1 MDFSTFKQP
10 EQPPQATWPTRL
22 WGLGI
27 VLIALL
33 FALALLTYNRG
44 EMGWVVFNPVDAEA
58 AAKVPCTNALGV
70 AGLYM
75 AGFCY
80 WLLGAAS
87 LYCMLLL
94 SILGI
99 CILAH
104 PSHRFAG
111 QVVATFCLVIC
122 ACATLSIQ
130 PYILQA
136 WAANT
141 GIDSVGGKLGYL
153 DGNCVVEPLVGHDWA
168 LTIFISCHGLALI
181 YFARMGFLEFC
192 RAFWQDCNNIAE
204 RIRARRERRR
214 NKLQEIQE
222 NWQQH
227 REKAKEGSLNP
238 IFMTGQEPEMPAQ
251 PQQPAPGSRISPVS
265 PDYARQTPRP
275 AMPQS
280 RIPDSREAVPRQAE
294 LPPRQKSG
302 ISRVVSRGQRTRHLD
317 DEPTP
322 ALDPDFDN
330 HYVETPPAEPR
341 QPVPT
346 SSLPGMRSAAAR
358 REDPQPQLRRE
369 EPQPR
374 REAPQTPPPATPAAR
389 PKPRTRDTR
398 DTPAARSNS
407 EERRNNLLD
416 LMGQVEEAIELSNAP
431 GATEEE
437 ERAALDL
444 EKRSAGS
451 KLSGLFNRGKKAL
464 TGKEPEQDPDRTPA
478 KPAISFPK
486 VTPPK
491 TTLSTEDRRPQEA
504 DYPLPPYELLD
515 YKPVPVEVTEAAA
528 VEMQEKQ
535 QCIIDTLDTFKIA
548 VTPGDITR
556 GPSITRY
563 EFFPPRGLRV
573 NKIATLNKD
582 LMMSTQSKSV
592 NILAPIPGKATV
604 GIELENTQKSPV
616 YLRELLQSDAFNN
629 PKLRIPVALG
639 KDVYGNPVIGD
650 LAAMPHTL
658 VAGTTGSGKSV
669 CINSMILSMLYK
681 FRPDELKLIL
691 VDPKMVEMQPY
702 RKLPHLA
709 CPVVTVAARV
719 IGALRWAVNEMEHR
733 YKLFSQVGVRNF
745 EDFNNR
751 PPDEE
756 REPEEEPVD
765 ESYVD
770 YDAIDRMESE
780 ILRQAEEG
788 RELTDEDQGEFDFE
802 EEERVPTRLPYVVII
817 IDELADLM
825 VMVKDDLESNIAR
838 LTQKARAAG
847 IHLVAATQTPR
858 ANVVT
863 GLIKAN
869 IPSRIAFRVASPLD
883 SRIILD
889 TTGAENLLGAGDCL
903 FLPPGGISKMTRVQG
918 AWVSDREIASI
929 IQHCASHA
937 KQKFEQGV
945 TAEMNNSEGGG
956 DGGGRIGPKN
966 LSEED
971 SELYTRCV
979 NLVITSRKASTS
991 MLQRHFSIG
1000 YGKAA
1005 KIMDMMEA
1013 NGIIAPSQGSARAR
1027 EVLVDPPN

>member
-1 MDFSTFKQP
+1 MDFSTLKHP

-27 VLIALL
+27 VLLALA
-33 FALALLTYNRG
+33 FAAALLTYNRG
-44 EMGWVVFNPVDAEA
+44 EMGWIVFNPVDAEA
-58 AAKVPCTNALGV
+58 AAKVPCTNILGTV
-70 AGLYM
+70 GLYM
-75 AGFCY
+75 AGFWY
-80 WLLGAAS
+80 WLLGAAAV
-87 LYCMLLL
+87 YCMLLL
-94 SILGI
+94 SILGF
-99 CILAH
+99 CILLF
-104 PSHRFAG
+104 PSRRFAG
-111 QVVATFCLVIC
+111 QVIATLCMILC
-122 ACATLSIQ
+122 ACAALSIQ
-130 PYILQA
+130 PYILQE

-153 DGNCVVEPLVGHDWA
+153 DGSCVAEPLMGRDWA
-168 LTIFISCHGLALI
+168 LTLFICGHGLALI
-181 YFARMGFLEFC
+181 YFARMGFIEFC
-192 RAFWQDCNNIAE
+192 KAFWADVNNIAD

-214 NKLQEIQE
+214 NKIHELQD

-227 REKAKEGSLNP
+227 RDKVREESQNP
-238 IFMTGQEPEMPAQ
+238 VFNHTAPEEMMQPEAPRPVSRDYAQ
-251 PQQPAPGSRISPVS
+251 PMPRREQPPQRPVRE
-265 PDYARQTPRP
+265 PLQ
-275 AMPQS
+275 
-280 RIPDSREAVPRQAE
+280 IPPRQAP
-294 LPPRQKSG
+294 LPPRQNSG
-302 ISRVVSRGQRTRHLD
+302 IARNITREQRTRHLD
-317 DEPTP
+317 EEPPTRL
-322 ALDPDFDN
+322 ADDFDN
-330 HYVETPPAEPR
+330 HYVATPEAPR
-341 QPVPT
+341 HRPVPT
-346 SSLPGMRSAAAR
+346 SSLPGMRAADKPVVTTPVEQETK
-358 REDPQPQLRRE
+358 REVPTPQPASRR
-369 EPQPR
+369 PR
-374 REAPQTPPPATPAAR
+374 
-389 PKPRTRDTR
+389 DHR
-398 DTPAARSNS
+398 DTPAARSNG
-407 EERRNNLLD
+407 EERHNNLLD

-431 GATEEE
+431 GATEEQ
-437 ERAALDL
+437 EREALNL
-444 EKRSAGS
+444 EKKSSGG
-451 KLSGLFNRGKKAL
+451 KLADLFRRGKRAVSEQE
-464 TGKEPEQDPDRTPA
+464 EPEETDRTPA
-478 KPAISFPK
+478 KPGIKFPK
-486 VTPPK
+486 SPAKSASINAV
-491 TTLSTEDRRPQEA
+491 DRRPQEA

-515 YKPVPVEVTEAAA
+515 YKPVPAEVTEAAA
-528 VEMQEKQ
+528 EEMQEMQ
-535 QCIIDTLDTFKIA
+535 QRIIDTLDTFKIA

-573 NKIATLNKD
+573 NRIATLNKD

-604 GIELENTQKSPV
+604 GIELENAQKSPV

-756 REPEEEPVD
+756 REPEKEEID

-780 ILRQAEEG
+780 ILRQADEG
-788 RELTDEDQGEFDFE
+788 RELTDEDQDEFDFE
-802 EEERVPTRLPYVVII
+802 EEERIPTRLPYVVII

>member
-1 MDFSTFKQP
+1 MDFSTFKHP

-27 VLIALL
+27 VLLALA
-33 FALALLTYNRG
+33 FAAALLTYNRG
-44 EMGWVVFNPVDAEA
+44 EMGWIVFNPVDAEA
-58 AAKVPCTNALGV
+58 AAKVPCTNLLGTV
-70 AGLYM
+70 GLYM

-80 WLLGAAS
+80 WLLGAAAVYS
-87 LYCMLLL
+87 MVLLV
-94 SILGI
+94 ILGC
-99 CILAH
+99 CILIF
-104 PSHRFAG
+104 PSRRFAG
-111 QVVATFCLVIC
+111 QSIATVCMILC
-122 ACATLSIQ
+122 ACAALSIQ
-130 PYILQA
+130 PYILHE

-153 DGNCVVEPLVGHDWA
+153 DGSCIAEPLLGRDWA
-168 LTIFISCHGLALI
+168 LTLFICCHGLALI

-192 RAFWQDCNNIAE
+192 KAFWADINSIAE
-204 RIRARRERRR
+204 RIRNRRERRR
-214 NKLQEIQE
+214 NKIQE
-222 NWQQH
+222 LQDNWQHH
-227 REKAKEGSLNP
+227 RDKVKEEAKNP
-238 IFMTGQEPEMPAQ
+238 IFSSEVQEAPSPVNPGYTPPVQQQQAR
-251 PQQPAPGSRISPVS
+251 PQQRPVRE
-265 PDYARQTPRP
+265 PLQ
-275 AMPQS
+275 
-280 RIPDSREAVPRQAE
+280 IPPRQAP
-294 LPPRQKSG
+294 LPPRQNSG
-302 ISRVVSRGQRTRHLD
+302 IARNISRDQRTRHLD
-317 DEPTP
+317 VEPTTQ
-322 ALDPDFDN
+322 LDPDFDN
-330 HYVETPPAEPR
+330 HFTETPEPPR
-341 QPVPT
+341 RSPVPT
-346 SSLPGMRSAAAR
+346 ESLPGMRAANR
-358 REDPQPQLRRE
+358 RQEPPQPQEQKPL
-369 EPQPR
+369 
-374 REAPQTPPPATPAAR
+374 ATPARDTAR
-389 PKPRTRDTR
+389 PRDRR
-398 DTPAARSNS
+398 DTPSARSNG
-407 EERRNNLLD
+407 EERHNNLLD

-431 GATEEE
+431 GATEEQ
-437 ERAALDL
+437 EREALNL
-444 EKRSAGS
+444 EKKPSDS
-451 KLSGLFNRGKKAL
+451 KLSALFNRGKQAL
-464 TGKEPEQDPDRTPA
+464 SGKKSDPNPDRTPD
-478 KPAISFPK
+478 KPAIKFPR
-486 VTPPK
+486 TPSP
-491 TTLSTEDRRPQEA
+491 TMTLDSTDNRPQEA

-515 YKPVPVEVTEAAA
+515 YKPVPAEVTEAAA
-528 VEMQEKQ
+528 EEMQEMQ
-535 QCIIDTLDTFKIA
+535 QRIIDTLDTFKIA

-573 NKIATLNKD
+573 NRIATLNKD
-582 LMMSTQSKSV
+582 LMMATQSKSV

-604 GIELENTQKSPV
+604 GIELENAKKSPV
-616 YLRELLQSDAFNN
+616 YLRELLQSPAFNN

-756 REPEEEPVD
+756 REPEEAENID
-765 ESYVD
+765 ENYVD

-780 ILRQAEEG
+780 ILRQADEG
-788 RELTDEDQGEFDFE
+788 RELTDEDQGEFDFD
-802 EEERVPTRLPYVVII
+802 EEERIPTRLPYVVII

-945 TAEMNNSEGGG
+945 TAEMNNSDGSG

-966 LSEED
+966 MSEED

-1005 KIMDMMEA
+1005 KIMDAMEA

>member
-1 MDFSTFKQP
+1 MDLSQLKQP

-27 VLIALL
+27 VLLAVA
-33 FALALLTYNRG
+33 FATALLTYNRG
-44 EMGWVVFNPVDAEA
+44 EMGWIVFNPVDAEA
-58 AAKVPCTNALGV
+58 AAKVPCTNALGTI
-70 AGLYM
+70 GLYM

-87 LYCMLLL
+87 VYCMLLL
-94 SILGI
+94 SILGS
-99 CILAH
+99 CILIF
-104 PSHRFAG
+104 PSRRFAG
-111 QVVATFCLVIC
+111 QVIATIC
-122 ACATLSIQ
+122 MVLFACAALSIQ
-130 PYILQA
+130 PYILQQ
-136 WAANT
+136 WAANI

-153 DGNCVVEPLVGHDWA
+153 DGSCIVEPLIGRDWS
-168 LTIFISCHGLALI
+168 LTLFICAHGLALI

-192 RAFWQDCNNIAE
+192 RAFWADCNNIAD

-214 NKLQEIQE
+214 SKLHEMQE
-222 NWQQH
+222 NWHQH
-227 REKAKEGSLNP
+227 LDKVREENQNP
-238 IFMTGQEPEMPAQ
+238 IFNSTLAETDNPPAPVAQ
-251 PQQPAPGSRISPVS
+251 PQ
-265 PDYARQTPRP
+265 PRP
-275 AMPQS
+275 QPQAQS
-280 RIPDSREAVPRQAE
+280 VRRPVREPLQIPPRQAP
-294 LPPRQKSG
+294 LPPRQSSG
-302 ISRVVSRGQRTRHLD
+302 VARNISRSQRTLHLD
-317 DEPTP
+317 EEPPTEL
-322 ALDPDFDN
+322 APDFEQHFVD
-330 HYVETPPAEPR
+330 TPPPARRTPPPID
-341 QPVPT
+341 Q
-346 SSLPGMRSAAAR
+346 LPGMRASAA
-358 REDPQPQLRRE
+358 QPT
-369 EPQPR
+369 PQPR
-374 REAPQTPPPATPAAR
+374 PTAPAEKETPRER
-389 PKPRTRDTR
+389 PRHRDHRDTL
-398 DTPAARSNS
+398 AARSNG

-416 LMGQVEEAIELSNAP
+416 LMGQVENAIELSNAP
-431 GATEEE
+431 GASEEQ
-437 ERAALDL
+437 EREALKLDKL
-444 EKRSAGS
+444 DKPGS
-451 KLSGLFNRGKKAL
+451 KLSRLFARAKQPQPA
-464 TGKEPEQDPDRTPA
+464 EPQPTSRPA
-478 KPAISFPK
+478 APKPATAKSAPISSVDK
-486 VTPPK
+486 
-491 TTLSTEDRRPQEA
+491 RPQEP

-515 YKPVPVEVTEAAA
+515 YKPVPAEVTQAAA
-528 VEMQEKQ
+528 SEMMEMQQ
-535 QCIIDTLDTFKIA
+535 RIIDTLDTFKIA
-548 VTPGDITR
+548 VSPGDITR

-573 NKIATLNKD
+573 NRIATLNKD

-604 GIELENTQKSPV
+604 GIELENAQKSPV

-756 REPEEEPVD
+756 RQPEEPAID

-780 ILRQAEEG
+780 ILRQADEG
-788 RELTDEDQGEFDFE
+788 RELTEEDQDEFDFD
-802 EEERVPTRLPYVVII
+802 EEERIPTRLPYVVII

-937 KQKFEQGV
+937 RQNFEQGV
-945 TAEMNNSEGGG
+945 TAEMNNSDGSG
-956 DGGGRIGPKN
+956 DGGGRIGTKN
-966 LSEED
+966 MSEED

>member
-1 MDFSTFKQP
+1 MDFSTFKHP

-27 VLIALL
+27 VLLALA
-33 FALALLTYNRG
+33 FAAALLTYNRG
-44 EMGWVVFNPVDAEA
+44 EMGWIVFNPIDAEA
-58 AAKVPCTNALGV
+58 AAKVPCTNLLGTV
-70 AGLYM
+70 GLYM

-80 WLLGAAS
+80 WLLGAAAVYS
-87 LYCMLLL
+87 MLLL
-94 SILGI
+94 VILGC
-99 CILAH
+99 CILIF
-104 PSHRFAG
+104 PSRRFAG
-111 QVVATFCLVIC
+111 QSIATVCMILC
-122 ACATLSIQ
+122 ACAALSIQ
-130 PYILQA
+130 PYILQE
-136 WAANT
+136 WAANK

-153 DGNCVVEPLVGHDWA
+153 DGSCVAEPLMGRDWA
-168 LTIFISCHGLALI
+168 LTLFICCHGLALI

-192 RAFWQDCNNIAE
+192 RAFWSDVNNIAE
-204 RIRARRERRR
+204 RIRTRRERRR
-214 NKLQEIQE
+214 NKIQEIQD
-222 NWQQH
+222 NWHQH
-227 REKAKEGSLNP
+227 REKVKEENQNP
-238 IFMTGQEPEMPAQ
+238 IFSVAQEPAPTMP
-251 PQQPAPGSRISPVS
+251 SPVS
-265 PDYARQTPRP
+265 PDYSRP
-275 AMPQS
+275 MQQERPQ
-280 RIPDSREAVPRQAE
+280 RPVREPLQIPPRQAP
-294 LPPRQKSG
+294 LPPRQNSG
-302 ISRVVSRGQRTRHLD
+302 IARTISRDQRTRHLD
-317 DEPTP
+317 VEPTTQ
-322 ALDPDFDN
+322 LDPDFDK
-330 HYVETPPAEPR
+330 HYVETPEQPQR
-341 QPVPT
+341 TPVPT
-346 SSLPGMRSAAAR
+346 SALPGMRAANR
-358 REDPQPQLRRE
+358 RTEASLPQKPQP
-369 EPQPR
+369 
-374 REAPQTPPPATPAAR
+374 AATPARETSR
-389 PKPRTRDTR
+389 PRDRR
-398 DTPAARSNS
+398 DTPAARSNG
-407 EERRNNLLD
+407 EERHNNLLD

-431 GATEEE
+431 GATEEQ
-437 ERAALDL
+437 EREALNL
-444 EKRSAGS
+444 NRKESGS
-451 KLSGLFNRGKKAL
+451 KLTALFNRGKQAL
-464 TGKEPEQDPDRTPA
+464 TGKSADPEPDLTPDKPSIKFPRTA
-478 KPAISFPK
+478 SAPK
-486 VTPPK
+486 VLE
-491 TTLSTEDRRPQEA
+491 TTDRRPQEA

-528 VEMQEKQ
+528 EEMQEMQ
-535 QCIIDTLDTFKIA
+535 QRIIDTLDTFKIA

-573 NKIATLNKD
+573 TRIATLNKD

-604 GIELENTQKSPV
+604 GIELENAQKSPV

-756 REPEEEPVD
+756 REPEEEESID

-780 ILRQAEEG
+780 ILRQADEG
-788 RELTDEDQGEFDFE
+788 RELTDEDQDEFDFD
-802 EEERVPTRLPYVVII
+802 EEERIPTRLPYVVII

-945 TAEMNNSEGGG
+945 TAEMNNSDGSG

-966 LSEED
+966 MSDED

-1005 KIMDMMEA
+1005 KIMDAMEA

>member
-1 MDFSTFKQP
+1 MAIMEFSTFKHP

-27 VLIALL
+27 VLLALS
-33 FALALLTYNRG
+33 FAAALLTYNRG
-44 EMGWVVFNPVDAEA
+44 EMGWIVFNPVDADA
-58 AAKVPCTNALGV
+58 ATKVPCTNIFGTI
-70 AGLYM
+70 GLYT
-75 AGFCY
+75 AGFWY
-80 WLLGAAS
+80 WLLGAAAV
-87 LYCMLLL
+87 YCMALL
-94 SILGI
+94 SILGT
-99 CILAH
+99 CILIF
-104 PSHRFAG
+104 PSRRFAG
-111 QVVATFCLVIC
+111 QVIACIC
-122 ACATLSIQ
+122 MVLFACAALSIQ
-130 PYILQA
+130 PYILQE
-136 WAANT
+136 WAANI

-153 DGNCVVEPLVGHDWA
+153 DGSCVAEPLMGRDWA
-168 LTIFISCHGLALI
+168 LTLFIAAHGLALI
-181 YFARMGFLEFC
+181 YFSRMGFLEFC
-192 RAFWQDCNNIAE
+192 RAFWADINNIAE
-204 RIRARRERRR
+204 RIRTRRERRR
-214 NKLQEIQE
+214 NKIQEIQD

-227 REKAKEGSLNP
+227 REKNQNP
-238 IFMTGQEPEMPAQ
+238 IFEQQENPE
-251 PQQPAPGSRISPVS
+251 G
-265 PDYARQTPRP
+265 
-275 AMPQS
+275 
-280 RIPDSREAVPRQAE
+280 AE
-294 LPPRQKSG
+294 LPPTRPEAYHRPQAAPQAEQPRPQQRPVREPLTIPPRQAPLPPRQNSG
-302 ISRVVSRGQRTRHLD
+302 IARNIMRDQRTRHLD
-317 DEPTP
+317 VEPMTE
-322 ALDPDFDN
+322 ATINF
-330 HYVETPPAEPR
+330 EPEQKEVPQRPMR
-341 QPVPT
+341 QPVPI
-346 SSLPGMRSAAAR
+346 SSLPGMRAANR
-358 REDPQPQLRRE
+358 P
-369 EPQPR
+369 
-374 REAPQTPPPATPAAR
+374 
-389 PKPRTRDTR
+389 PKPTETAVKQNEAAEEKERFRSRERRDV
-398 DTPAARSNS
+398 AVRSSS
-407 EERRNNLLD
+407 EERHNNLLD
-416 LMGQVEEAIELSNAP
+416 LMGQVEQAIELSNAP
-431 GATEEE
+431 GATEEQ
-437 ERAALDL
+437 EREVLKGLGPAPGGRHATLS
-444 EKRSAGS
+444 KRNHGNSAVS
-451 KLSGLFNRGKKAL
+451 SATDDSDMTPKKLPIK
-464 TGKEPEQDPDRTPA
+464 
-478 KPAISFPK
+478 FPK
-486 VTPPK
+486 VT
-491 TTLSTEDRRPQEA
+491 TSDRVLRAVDQRPQEE
-504 DYPLPPYELLD
+504 DYPLPPYELLN
-515 YKPVPVEVTEAAA
+515 YKPVPQEVTEAAA
-528 VEMQEKQ
+528 EEMLEMQQ
-535 QCIIDTLDTFKIA
+535 RIIDTLNTFKIA
-548 VTPGDITR
+548 VTPGEITR

-573 NKIATLNKD
+573 NRIATLNKD

-604 GIELENTQKSPV
+604 GIELENAQKSPV

-702 RKLPHLA
+702 SKLPHLA

-733 YKLFSQVGVRNF
+733 YKLFSKVGVRNF

-756 REPEEEPVD
+756 NEPEED
-765 ESYVD
+765 TLDDGYVD

-788 RELTDEDQGEFDFE
+788 RELTDEDQDEFDFE
-802 EEERVPTRLPYVVII
+802 EEERIPTRLPYVVII

-825 VMVKDDLESNIAR
+825 VMIKEDLESNIAR

-889 TTGAENLLGAGDCL
+889 TTGAENLLGAGDSL

-918 AWVSDREIASI
+918 AWVSDPEIASI

-945 TAEMNNSEGGG
+945 TAEMNNSEGVG
-956 DGGGRIGPKN
+956 DGGGRIGPK
-966 LSEED
+966 SMKEED

-1005 KIMDMMEA
+1005 KIMDAMEA

>member
-1 MDFSTFKQP
+1 MEFSTFKHP

-27 VLIALL
+27 VLLALS
-33 FALALLTYNRG
+33 FAAALLTYNRG
-44 EMGWVVFNPVDAEA
+44 EMGWIVFNPVDAEA
-58 AAKVPCTNALGV
+58 ATKVPCTNILGT

-80 WLLGAAS
+80 WLLGAAAVYS
-87 LYCMLLL
+87 MLLL
-94 SILGI
+94 SILGT
-99 CILAH
+99 CILLF
-104 PSHRFAG
+104 PSRRFAG
-111 QVVATFCLVIC
+111 QVIATVCLLLC
-122 ACATLSIQ
+122 ACAALSIQ
-130 PYILQA
+130 PYILQE
-136 WAANT
+136 WAAHT

-153 DGNCVVEPLVGHDWA
+153 DGSCVAEPLLGRDWA
-168 LTIFISCHGLALI
+168 LTLFICGHGLALI

-192 RAFWQDCNNIAE
+192 KAFWADVNNIAD

-214 NKLQEIQE
+214 NKLQELQE

-227 REKAKEGSLNP
+227 REKVREEQQNP
-238 IFMTGQEPEMPAQ
+238 IFGKPQEEEEKEI
-251 PQQPAPGSRISPVS
+251 QPAPRPVS
-265 PDYARQTPRP
+265 PAYSQPMPRP
-275 AMPQS
+275 EQQRPQ
-280 RIPDSREAVPRQAE
+280 RPVREPLQIPPRQAP
-294 LPPRQKSG
+294 LPPRQNSG
-302 ISRVVSRGQRTRHLD
+302 IARNITRDQRTRHLD
-317 DEPTP
+317 VEPTTQ
-322 ALDPDFDN
+322 LDPDFDK
-330 HYVETPPAEPR
+330 HFVETPEPPKR
-341 QPVPT
+341 RPVPT
-346 SSLPGMRSAAAR
+346 DSLPGMRAANR
-358 REDPQPQLRRE
+358 QPAAPNP
-369 EPQPR
+369 EPQRPAPTPVKERPR
-374 REAPQTPPPATPAAR
+374 HH
-389 PKPRTRDTR
+389 DHR
-398 DTPAARSNS
+398 DTPAARSNG
-407 EERRNNLLD
+407 EERHNNLLD

-431 GATEEE
+431 GATEEQ
-437 ERAALDL
+437 EREALNL
-444 EKRSAGS
+444 ERKSPGG
-451 KLSGLFNRGKKAL
+451 KLASLFNRGKQAVS
-464 TGKEPEQDPDRTPA
+464 GKDAAVDPDPTPA
-478 KPAISFPK
+478 RPAIKFPR
-486 VTPPK
+486 TAPAPK
-491 TTLSTEDRRPQEA
+491 SLDTTDRRPQEA

-515 YKPVPVEVTEAAA
+515 YKPVPAEVTEAAA
-528 VEMQEKQ
+528 EEMQEMQ
-535 QCIIDTLDTFKIA
+535 QRIIDTLDTFKIA

-573 NKIATLNKD
+573 NRIATLNKD

-604 GIELENTQKSPV
+604 GIELENAQKSPV

-719 IGALRWAVNEMEHR
+719 IGALRWAVNQMEHR

-756 REPEEEPVD
+756 REPEEEEID

-780 ILRQAEEG
+780 ILRQAEEE
-788 RELTDEDQGEFDFE
+788 RELTDEDQGEFDFD
-802 EEERVPTRLPYVVII
+802 EEERIPTRLPYVVII

-945 TAEMNNSEGGG
+945 TAEMNNSEGVG

-966 LSEED
+966 MSEED

-1005 KIMDMMEA
+1005 KIMDAMEA

>member
-1 MDFSTFKQP
+1 MDLSQLKQP

-27 VLIALL
+27 VLLAVA
-33 FALALLTYNRG
+33 FATALLTYNRG
-44 EMGWVVFNPVDAEA
+44 EMGWIVFNPVDAEA
-58 AAKVPCTNALGV
+58 AAKVPCTNALGTI
-70 AGLYM
+70 GLYM

-87 LYCMLLL
+87 VYCMLLL
-94 SILGI
+94 SILGS
-99 CILAH
+99 CILIF
-104 PSHRFAG
+104 PSRRFAG
-111 QVVATFCLVIC
+111 QVIATIC
-122 ACATLSIQ
+122 MVLFACAALSIQ
-130 PYILQA
+130 PYILQQ
-136 WAANT
+136 WAANI

-153 DGNCVVEPLVGHDWA
+153 DGRCIVEPLIGRDWS
-168 LTIFISCHGLALI
+168 LTLFICAHGLALI

-192 RAFWQDCNNIAE
+192 RAFWADCNNIAD

-214 NKLQEIQE
+214 SKLHEMQE
-222 NWQQH
+222 NWHQH
-227 REKAKEGSLNP
+227 LDKVREENQNP
-238 IFMTGQEPEMPAQ
+238 IFNSTLAEADNPPAPVAQ
-251 PQQPAPGSRISPVS
+251 PQPQPQAQPV
-265 PDYARQTPRP
+265 RRP
-275 AMPQS
+275 VREPLQ
-280 RIPDSREAVPRQAE
+280 IPPRQAP
-294 LPPRQKSG
+294 LPPRQSSG
-302 ISRVVSRGQRTRHLD
+302 VARNISRSQRTLHLD
-317 DEPTP
+317 EEPPTEL
-322 ALDPDFDN
+322 APDFEQHFVD
-330 HYVETPPAEPR
+330 TPPPARRTPPPID
-341 QPVPT
+341 Q
-346 SSLPGMRSAAAR
+346 LPGMRASAA
-358 REDPQPQLRRE
+358 QPT
-369 EPQPR
+369 PQPR
-374 REAPQTPPPATPAAR
+374 PTAPAEKETPRER
-389 PKPRTRDTR
+389 PRHRDHRDTL
-398 DTPAARSNS
+398 AARSNG

-416 LMGQVEEAIELSNAP
+416 LMGQVENAIELSNAP
-431 GATEEE
+431 GASEEQ
-437 ERAALDL
+437 EREALKLDKL
-444 EKRSAGS
+444 DKPGS
-451 KLSGLFNRGKKAL
+451 KLSRLFARAKQPQP
-464 TGKEPEQDPDRTPA
+464 TEPQPTSRPA
-478 KPAISFPK
+478 APKPAAAKSAP
-486 VTPPK
+486 
-491 TTLSTEDRRPQEA
+491 LSSVDKRPQEP

-515 YKPVPVEVTEAAA
+515 YKPVPAEVTQAAA
-528 VEMQEKQ
+528 SEMMEMQQ
-535 QCIIDTLDTFKIA
+535 RIIDTLDTFKIA
-548 VTPGDITR
+548 VSPGDITR

-573 NKIATLNKD
+573 NRIATLNKD

-604 GIELENTQKSPV
+604 GIELENAQKSPV

-751 PPDEE
+751 PPDEVQQ
-756 REPEEEPVD
+756 PEEPAID

-788 RELTDEDQGEFDFE
+788 RELTDEDQDEFDFD
-802 EEERVPTRLPYVVII
+802 EEERIPTRLPYVVII

-937 KQKFEQGV
+937 RQNFEQGV
-945 TAEMNNSEGGG
+945 TAEMNNSDGSG
-956 DGGGRIGPKN
+956 DGGGRIGTKN
-966 LSEED
+966 MSEED

>member
-1 MDFSTFKQP
+1 MDLSQLKQP

-27 VLIALL
+27 VLLAVA
-33 FALALLTYNRG
+33 FATALLTYNRG
-44 EMGWVVFNPVDAEA
+44 EMGWIVFNPVDAEA
-58 AAKVPCTNALGV
+58 AAKVPCTNALGTI
-70 AGLYM
+70 GLYM

-87 LYCMLLL
+87 VYCMLLL
-94 SILGI
+94 SILGS
-99 CILAH
+99 CILIF
-104 PSHRFAG
+104 PSRRFAG
-111 QVVATFCLVIC
+111 QVIATIC
-122 ACATLSIQ
+122 MVLFACAALSIQ
-130 PYILQA
+130 PYILQQ
-136 WAANT
+136 WAANI

-153 DGNCVVEPLVGHDWA
+153 DGRCIVEPLIGRDWS
-168 LTIFISCHGLALI
+168 LTLFICAHGLALI

-192 RAFWQDCNNIAE
+192 RAFWADCNNIAD

-214 NKLQEIQE
+214 SKLHEMQE
-222 NWQQH
+222 NWHQH
-227 REKAKEGSLNP
+227 LDKVREENQNP
-238 IFMTGQEPEMPAQ
+238 IFNSTLAETDNPPAPVAQ
-251 PQQPAPGSRISPVS
+251 PQPQPQAQPV
-265 PDYARQTPRP
+265 RRP
-275 AMPQS
+275 VREPLQ
-280 RIPDSREAVPRQAE
+280 IPPRQAP
-294 LPPRQKSG
+294 LPPRQSSG
-302 ISRVVSRGQRTRHLD
+302 VARNISRSQRTLHLD
-317 DEPTP
+317 EEPPTEL
-322 ALDPDFDN
+322 APDFEQHFVD
-330 HYVETPPAEPR
+330 TPPPARRTPPPID
-341 QPVPT
+341 Q
-346 SSLPGMRSAAAR
+346 LPGMRASAA
-358 REDPQPQLRRE
+358 QPT
-369 EPQPR
+369 PQPR
-374 REAPQTPPPATPAAR
+374 PTAPAEKETPRER
-389 PKPRTRDTR
+389 PRHRDHRDTL
-398 DTPAARSNS
+398 AARSNG

-416 LMGQVEEAIELSNAP
+416 LMGQVENAIELSNAP
-431 GATEEE
+431 GASEEQ
-437 ERAALDL
+437 EREALKLDKL
-444 EKRSAGS
+444 DKPGS
-451 KLSGLFNRGKKAL
+451 KLSRLFARAKQPQPA
-464 TGKEPEQDPDRTPA
+464 EPQSSPHQAAP
-478 KPAISFPK
+478 KPAAAKSAP
-486 VTPPK
+486 
-491 TTLSTEDRRPQEA
+491 LSSVDKRPQEP

-515 YKPVPVEVTEAAA
+515 YKPVPAEVTQAAA
-528 VEMQEKQ
+528 SEMMEMQQ
-535 QCIIDTLDTFKIA
+535 RIIDTLDTFKIA
-548 VTPGDITR
+548 VSPGDITR

-573 NKIATLNKD
+573 NRIATLNKD

-604 GIELENTQKSPV
+604 GIELENAQKSPV

-751 PPDEE
+751 PPDEVQQ
-756 REPEEEPVD
+756 PEEPAID

-788 RELTDEDQGEFDFE
+788 RELTDEDQDEFDFD
-802 EEERVPTRLPYVVII
+802 EEERIPTRLPYVVII

-937 KQKFEQGV
+937 KQNFEQGV
-945 TAEMNNSEGGG
+945 TAEMNNSDGSG
-956 DGGGRIGPKN
+956 DGGGRIGTKN
-966 LSEED
+966 MSEED

>member
-1 MDFSTFKQP
+1 MDLSQFKQP

-27 VLIALL
+27 VIL
-33 FALALLTYNRG
+33 ALAFAASLLTYNRG
-44 EMGWVVFNPVDAEA
+44 EMGWIVFNPVDAEA
-58 AAKVPCTNALGV
+58 AAKVPCTNALGTI
-70 AGLYM
+70 GLYL

-87 LYCMLLL
+87 TYCMLLL
-94 SILGI
+94 SILGC
-99 CILAH
+99 CILIF
-104 PSHRFAG
+104 PSRRFAG
-111 QVVATFCLVIC
+111 QVIATICMVLC
-122 ACATLSIQ
+122 ACAALSIQ
-130 PYILQA
+130 PYILQQ

-153 DGNCVVEPLVGHDWA
+153 DGCCIVEPLIGRDWS
-168 LTIFISCHGLALI
+168 LTLFICAHGLALI

-192 RAFWQDCNNIAE
+192 RAFWADCNNIAD
-204 RIRARRERRR
+204 RIRERRERRR
-214 NKLQEIQE
+214 SKLHEMQES
-222 NWQQH
+222 WQHH
-227 REKAKEGSLNP
+227 RDKVKEETQNP
-238 IFMTGQEPEMPAQ
+238 IFNNSADNAEPAPLQ
-251 PQQPAPGSRISPVS
+251 PQQQAAESPVS
-265 PDYARQTPRP
+265 GAYQPPAQRP
-275 AMPQS
+275 VREPLQ
-280 RIPDSREAVPRQAE
+280 IPPRQAP
-294 LPPRQKSG
+294 LPPRQSSG
-302 ISRVVSRGQRTRHLD
+302 VARNISRAQRTRHLD
-317 DEPTP
+317 EEPSTE
-322 ALDPDFDN
+322 LDPDFDR
-330 HYVETPPAEPR
+330 HYVDTPAPARRTPAPAP
-341 QPVPT
+341 QPVAE
-346 SSLPGMRSAAAR
+346 R
-358 REDPQPQLRRE
+358 
-369 EPQPR
+369 
-374 REAPQTPPPATPAAR
+374 PAAKER
-389 PKPRTRDTR
+389 PRHRDHR
-398 DTPAARSNS
+398 DLPAARSNG

-416 LMGQVEEAIELSNAP
+416 LMGQVEDAIELSNAP
-431 GATEEE
+431 GASEEQ
-437 ERAALDL
+437 EREALKLD
-444 EKRSAGS
+444 KSAPS
-451 KLSGLFNRGKKAL
+451 SRMQKLTGLFNRARQAQAPAA
-464 TGKEPEQDPDRTPA
+464 EPEPRSARPAATPEQ
-478 KPAISFPK
+478 KSPARPNPATAIDK
-486 VTPPK
+486 
-491 TTLSTEDRRPQEA
+491 RPQEA

-515 YKPVPVEVTEAAA
+515 YKPVPIEVTEAAA
-528 VEMQEKQ
+528 EEMQEKQ

-573 NKIATLNKD
+573 NRIATLNKD

-604 GIELENTQKSPV
+604 GIELENSQKSPV

-756 REPEEEPVD
+756 REPEED
-765 ESYVD
+765 SIDDNYVD

-788 RELTDEDQGEFDFE
+788 RELTDEDQDEFDFDE
-802 EEERVPTRLPYVVII
+802 PERIPTRLPYVVII

-937 KQKFEQGV
+937 KQNFEQGV

-956 DGGGRIGPKN
+956 DGGGRIGTKN
-966 LSEED
+966 MSEED
-971 SELYTRCV
+971 AELYTRCV